1 MLKLCAALLIAGPLT
16 ACAVDSVDPA
26 EGTDSSFPTADP
38 ATKLPDPLPPIS
50 ADQEYGFFQGQ
61 TFTFTFPG
69 FFTPQ
74 AETFFI
80 WNLGTSIQ
88 HDAPYPS
95 NDHGRL
101 YAVFAPGPAGSTHHV
116 AGQDGFDHY
125 HVMSQNAGTRTFDVF
140 LVFTGPNYNA
150 ATFDAPLSE
159 KDVNRAVA
167 DGVLGP
173 VLKTTDAG
181 FDPLVFTVPV
191 TKFKGH

>member
-1 MLKLCAALLIAGPLT
+1 MLKLFAALLIAGPLT

-26 EGTDSSFPTADP
+26 AGTDSSFPTADP
-38 ATKLPDPLPPIS
+38 ATKLPDPLPPLG

-61 TFTFTFPG
+61 TFTFNFPG

-88 HDAPYPS
+88 HGAPYPS

-140 LVFTGPNYNA
+140 LVFPGPNFNA

-159 KDVNRAVA
+159 HDINKAVD
-167 DGVLGP
+167 DGVLAAP
-173 VLKTTDAG
+173 ITTTAAG
-181 FDPLVFTVPV
+181 FGPLVITVPV
-191 TKFKGH
+191 TKFKN